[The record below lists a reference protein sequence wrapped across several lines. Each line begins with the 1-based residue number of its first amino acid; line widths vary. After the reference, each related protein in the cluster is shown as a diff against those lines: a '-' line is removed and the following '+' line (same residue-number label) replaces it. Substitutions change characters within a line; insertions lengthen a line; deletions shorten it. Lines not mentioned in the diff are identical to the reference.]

1 MGMVIS
7 SLLRNNIIMSVL
19 FIGERSPY
27 YSPQLHPQH
36 LLSRHE
42 RKMRQQQ
49 YRLDLLD
56 QMREKRERRDR

>member
-1 MGMVIS
+1 
-7 SLLRNNIIMSVL
+7 MSVL